1 MTHVQPNHVI
11 TVRPAIPDELRG
23 LRDLA
28 YDLWWAWSPGAQD
41 IFRRIDPDAWQT
53 TQHNPVALLGHVT
66 PDQLAA
72 RATDSAFVHDLH
84 RVVEQRRRYLET
96 RSWFRTTFSEAHDL
110 AVAYFSMEYGITE
123 SVPLYSGGLGV
134 LAGDHVKAASDLGVP
149 LVAVGMLY
157 RQGYFRQTIDP
168 SGGQQELH
176 PETDFYSQPVTMLT
190 TPDGS
195 PLTVGVPITDR
206 WVEARVW
213 RMNVG
218 RCPVLLLDANVPGN
232 AREDRE
238 LTAKLYQ
245 GDSDVRIRQEILL
258 GIGGMRALQAAGVN
272 PTVLHLNEGHS
283 AFALIE
289 RLRELQEG
297 TDLSFEAALE
307 TVRAGGVFTTH
318 TPVPAGHDEFHP
330 HQVAHHLG
338 AYLNEAGIES
348 DRVAEIGQ
356 YPGGDRSSPF
366 CMTILA
372 LRGAAWRNGVSQL
385 HGEVTRRMWQS
396 LWHGVP
402 WSEVPIQH
410 VTNGV
415 HLPTWVS
422 RELADLLGR
431 YLGPEWALMSDR
443 DAIREGLDAIPDDEL
458 WRVHNRRRERLVTNV
473 RRRLRAVV
481 ERRWGSGAELA
492 DASSALQPNALT
504 IGFARRIALY
514 KRPTLLL
521 HDLERLRTLVTNA
534 RRPVQVIFAGKAHP
548 DDAMAK
554 DLVREIHELSRDPG
568 FVGRVVFV
576 EDYDMDLARDL
587 VQGCDVWLNQP
598 VRPQEA
604 SGTSGMKAAANGVL
618 NVSVLDGWWAEAY
631 APHIGWAIGR
641 ADDDV
646 NDPQHDANDASA
658 VYRLLERSVVPLFYD
673 LGLDGT
679 PTRWIERAKASMVM
693 ALTDFGAHRMM
704 RQYTEEFYLPADEL
718 HRTLSSDSCSPA
730 RSLADWLARVRE
742 QWTSVQILDVNLT
755 GGPEVDVGS
764 ALPVRARVSLN
775 GLHAEELTVQVYVGR
790 VGSDGAVNGG
800 VTYEARPIGP
810 DGDGTYWFEST
821 VPLRQS
827 GRMGIAVR
835 VVPRHPHLTDSVEH
849 GLVRWSLPGASG

>member
-11 TVRPAIPDELRG
+11 TVRPAIPKALRG
-23 LRDLA
+23 LRALA
-28 YDLWWAWSPGAQD
+28 YDLWWAWSPDAQD
-41 IFRRIDPDAWQT
+41 IFRRIDPDAWQA
-53 TQHNPVALLGHVT
+53 TQHNPVALLGHVA

-72 RATDSAFVHDLH
+72 RASDSAFVHDLA
-84 RVVEQRRRYLET
+84 RVVERRRRYLET
-96 RSWFRTTFSEAHDL
+96 RSWFADKFTEASDL
-110 AVAYFSMEYGITE
+110 TVGYFSMEYGITE

-168 SGGQQELH
+168 SGSQQELH

-190 TPDGS
+190 RPDGS
-195 PLTVGVPITDR
+195 PLAVGVPISDR

-232 AREDRE
+232 APEDRE

-258 GIGGMRALQAAGVN
+258 GIGGMRALRAMGVN

-289 RLRELQEG
+289 RLRELREE
-297 TDLSFEAALE
+297 TDLTFDAALE
-307 TVRAGGVFTTH
+307 TVRAGAVFTTH
-318 TPVPAGHDEFHP
+318 TPVAAGHDEFHP
-330 HQVAHHLG
+330 HQVSHHLG
-338 AYLNEAGIES
+338 AYLRESGIET
-348 DRVAEIGQ
+348 DRITEIGR
-356 YPGGDRSSPF
+356 YPKGDESSPF

-385 HGEVTRRMWQS
+385 HGEVTRRMWQP

-431 YLGPEWALMSDR
+431 YLGPEWALLSDR
-443 DAIREGLDAIPDDEL
+443 DEIREGLDAIPDDEL
-458 WRVHNRRRERLVTNV
+458 WRVHTRRRERLVANV

-492 DASSALQPNALT
+492 DASAALQPNALT
-504 IGFARRIALY
+504 VGFARRIALY

-521 HDLERLRTLVTNA
+521 YDLERLRALVTNA
-534 RRPVQVIFAGKAHP
+534 RRPVQIIFAGKAHP

-554 DLVREIHELSRDPG
+554 DLVREIHELSRDPS

-646 NDPQHDANDASA
+646 DDPQRDANDAAA

-679 PTRWIERAKASMVM
+679 PTRWIERAKASIVM

-704 RQYTEEFYLPADEL
+704 RQYTEEFYRPADHL
-718 HRTLSSDSCSPA
+718 QRTLTSNGAGPA

-742 QWTSVQILDVNLT
+742 QWDSVQILDVNLS
-755 GGPEVDVGS
+755 GGPDVNVGS
-764 ALPVRARVSLN
+764 SLPVHARVSLN

-790 VGSDGAVNGG
+790 VGSDGAVGGG
-800 VTYEARPIGP
+800 VTFEASPAGP
-810 DGDGTYWFEST
+810 DREGSHWFEAT

-835 VVPRHPHLTDSVEH
+835 VVPRHPHLTDPVEH
-849 GLVRWSLPGASG
+849 GLVRWSVPGASS

>member
-23 LRDLA
+23 LRELA
-28 YDLWWAWSPGAQD
+28 YDLWWAWNPGAQD
-41 IFRRIDPDAWQT
+41 IFRRIDPDAWQA

-72 RATDSAFVHDLH
+72 RAADSAFVHDLR
-84 RVVEQRRRYLET
+84 RVVERRQRYLET
-96 RSWFRTTFSEAHDL
+96 RSWFSATSPQARDL

-157 RQGYFRQTIDP
+157 RQGYFRQAIDP
-168 SGGQQELH
+168 SGSQRELH

-190 TPDGS
+190 TPEGA
-195 PLTVGVPITDR
+195 PLTVTVPITKR
-206 WVEARVW
+206 RVEARVW
-213 RMNVG
+213 RMIVG

-232 AREDRE
+232 EPEDRE
-238 LTAKLYQ
+238 LTGKLYQ

-258 GIGGMRALQAAGVN
+258 GIGGMRALRAVGAN

-289 RLRELQEG
+289 RLRELREG

-307 TVRAGGVFTTH
+307 MVRAGAVFTTH
-318 TPVPAGHDEFHP
+318 TPVAAGHDEFHQ

-338 AYLNEAGIES
+338 AYLAES
-348 DRVAEIGQ
+348 GFETDRITDIGR
-356 YPGGDRSSPF
+356 YPGGDASSPF

-372 LRGAAWRNGVSQL
+372 LRGAAWRNGVSRL

-402 WSEVPIQH
+402 WPEVPIRH

-431 YLGPEWALMSDR
+431 YLGPEWALLSNR
-443 DAIREGLDAIPDDEL
+443 DEIREGLDAIPDDEL
-458 WRVHNRRRERLVTNV
+458 WRVHTRRRERLVANV
-473 RRRLRAVV
+473 RRRLRAAV
-481 ERRWGSGAELA
+481 ERRWGSSAELA
-492 DASSALQPNALT
+492 DASAALQTNALT
-504 IGFARRIALY
+504 VGFARRIALY

-521 HDLERLRTLVTNA
+521 HDLERLRALVTNA
-534 RRPVQVIFAGKAHP
+534 RRPLQVIFAGKAHP
-548 DDAMAK
+548 DDGMAK
-554 DLVREIHELSRDPG
+554 DLVREIHELSRDPN
-568 FVGRVVFV
+568 FRGRVVFV

-631 APHIGWAIGR
+631 ASHIGWAIGR

-646 NDPQHDANDASA
+646 NDPQHDANDAAA
-658 VYRLLERSVVPLFYD
+658 VYRLLERSVAPLFYD
-673 LGLDGT
+673 VGLDGT
-679 PTRWIERAKASMVM
+679 PARWVARAKASVVM
-693 ALTDFGAHRMM
+693 ALADFGAHRMM
-704 RQYTEEFYLPADEL
+704 RQYTNQFYLPANDL
-718 HRTLSSDSCSPA
+718 QRTLSSEGALPA
-730 RSLADWLARVRE
+730 RSLAEWLGKVRA
-742 QWTSVQILDVNLT
+742 QWDSVKILEVGLA

-764 ALPVRARVSLN
+764 ALPVRARVALN
-775 GLHAEELTVQVYVGR
+775 GLHADELSVQVYVGR
-790 VGSDGAVNGG
+790 VGSDGAVDGG
-800 VTYEARPIGP
+800 TTFDAQPIGP
-810 DGDGTYWFEST
+810 DGDSSVWFEST

-835 VVPRHPHLTDSVEH
+835 VVPRHPHLTDPVEQ
-849 GLVRWSLPGASG
+849 GLVRWSLPEGGG

>member
-28 YDLWWAWSPGAQD
+28 YDLWWAWNPGAQD
-41 IFRRIDPDAWQT
+41 IFRRIDPDAWQA

-66 PDQLAA
+66 SDQLAA
-72 RATDSAFVHDLH
+72 RAADSAFVHDLQ
-84 RVVEQRRRYLET
+84 RVVERRQRYLET
-96 RSWFRTTFSEAHDL
+96 RSWFSARFPQAHEL
-110 AVAYFSMEYGITE
+110 TVAYFSMEYGITE

-149 LVAVGMLY
+149 VVAVGMLY
-157 RQGYFRQTIDP
+157 QQGYFRQTIDP
-168 SGGQQELH
+168 SGGQRELH

-190 TPDGS
+190 TPDGA
-195 PLTVGVPITDR
+195 PLTVSVPITDR
-206 WVEARVW
+206 RVEARVW

-232 AREDRE
+232 EPEDRE

-258 GIGGMRALQAAGVN
+258 GIGGMRALRAAGVN
-272 PTVLHLNEGHS
+272 PSVLHLNEGHS

-289 RLRELQEG
+289 RLREFREG

-307 TVRAGGVFTTH
+307 TVRAGAVFTTH
-318 TPVPAGHDEFHP
+318 TPVAAGHDEFHP

-338 AYLNEAGIES
+338 TYLAESGIET
-348 DRVAEIGQ
+348 DRITGIGR
-356 YPGGDRSSPF
+356 YPGGDPSSPF

-422 RELADLLGR
+422 RDLADLLGR
-431 YLGPEWALMSDR
+431 YLGPEWALLSDR
-443 DAIREGLDAIPDDEL
+443 DTIREGLDAIPDDEL
-458 WRVHNRRRERLVTNV
+458 WRVHTRRRERLVANV
-473 RRRLRAVV
+473 RRRLRAAV

-492 DASSALQPNALT
+492 DASAALQPNALT
-504 IGFARRIALY
+504 VGFARRIALY

-521 HDLERLRTLVTNA
+521 HDMERLRALVTNA
-534 RRPVQVIFAGKAHP
+534 RRPLQIIFAGKAHP
-548 DDAMAK
+548 EDTMAK
-554 DLVREIHELSRDPG
+554 DLVREIHDLSRDPD

-646 NDPQHDANDASA
+646 NDPQRDANDSSA

-679 PTRWIERAKASMVM
+679 PTRWIERAKASIVM
-693 ALTDFGAHRMM
+693 ALADFGAHRMM
-704 RQYTEEFYLPADEL
+704 RQYTDQFYLPANDL
-718 HRTLSSDSCSPA
+718 QRTLASNSAASA
-730 RSLADWLARVRE
+730 RSLADWLARVRS
-742 QWTSVQILDVNLT
+742 QWDSVQILDVGLA
-755 GGPEVDVGS
+755 GGQEVDVGS
-764 ALPVRARVSLN
+764 ALPVRARVALN
-775 GLHAEELTVQVYVGR
+775 GLHADELSVQVYVGR
-790 VGSDGAVNGG
+790 VRSDGAVDGG
-800 VTYEARPIGP
+800 ATFDATPMESGD
-810 DGDGTYWFEST
+810 DGSLWFEST

-835 VVPRHPHLTDSVEH
+835 VVPRHPHLTDPVEQ
-849 GLVRWSLPGASG
+849 GLVRWSLPGASA

>member
-11 TVRPAIPDELRG
+11 TVRPSIPAELHG
-23 LRDLA
+23 LRELA
-28 YDLWWAWSPGAQD
+28 YDLWWAWNPSAQD
-41 IFRRIDPDAWQT
+41 IFRRIDPDAWQA

-72 RATDSAFVHDLH
+72 RAADSAFVHDLH
-84 RVVEQRRRYLET
+84 RVVERRQRYLET
-96 RSWFRTTFSEAHDL
+96 RSWFSATYPQAKDQT
-110 AVAYFSMEYGITE
+110 VAYFSMEYGITE

-190 TPDGS
+190 TPEGT

-218 RCPVLLLDANVPGN
+218 RCPVLLLDANVPAN

-245 GDSDVRIRQEILL
+245 GDSDVRIRQEVLL
-258 GIGGMRALQAAGVN
+258 GVGGMRALRAAGMN

-289 RLRELQEG
+289 RLRELREG

-307 TVRAGGVFTTH
+307 TVRAGAVFTTH
-318 TPVPAGHDEFHP
+318 TPVAAGHDEFHP
-330 HQVAHHLG
+330 QQVAHHLG
-338 AYLNEAGIES
+338 SYLAECGIET
-348 DRVAEIGQ
+348 DQVTDIGR
-356 YPGGDRSSPF
+356 YPDGHASSPF

-372 LRGAAWRNGVSQL
+372 LRGAAWRNGVSRL
-385 HGEVTRRMWQS
+385 HGEVTRQMWQS
-396 LWHGVP
+396 LWHGIP
-402 WSEVPIQH
+402 SPEVPIQH
-410 VTNGV
+410 ITNGV

-431 YLGPEWALMSDR
+431 YLGPEWSLLADR

-458 WRVHNRRRERLVTNV
+458 WRVHTRRRERLVANV

-492 DASSALQPNALT
+492 DASAALQPNALT
-504 IGFARRIALY
+504 VGFARRMALY

-521 HDLERLRTLVTNA
+521 HDLERLRALVTNV
-534 RRPVQVIFAGKAHP
+534 RQPLQIIFAGKAHP

-554 DLVREIHELSRDPG
+554 DLVREIHELSRDPS

-631 APHIGWAIGR
+631 TPHIGWAIGR
-641 ADDDV
+641 ADDDGD
-646 NDPQHDANDASA
+646 DPQRDENDAAA

-693 ALTDFGAHRMM
+693 ALADFGAHRMM
-704 RQYTEEFYLPADEL
+704 RQYAKQFYLPASEL
-718 HRTLSSDSCSPA
+718 QRTLASNGGSPA
-730 RSLADWLARVRE
+730 HALADWLARVRA
-742 QWTSVQILDVNLT
+742 QWDSVQILDVDLSS
-755 GGPEVDVGS
+755 GPEVDVGS
-764 ALPVRARVSLN
+764 ALPIRARVALN
-775 GLHAEELTVQVYVGR
+775 GLQADELSVQVYVGR
-790 VGSDGAVNGG
+790 VGSDGAVDGG
-800 VTYEARPIGP
+800 VTFDATPMEA
-810 DGDGTYWFEST
+810 DGDGARWFEST

-827 GRMGIAVR
+827 GRMGLAVR
-835 VVPRHPHLTDSVEH
+835 VVPKHPHLTDPVEH
-849 GLVRWSLPGASG
+849 GLVRWSLPGSNA

>member
-11 TVRPAIPDELRG
+11 TVRPAIPEALGG

-28 YDLWWAWSPGAQD
+28 YDLWWAWNPDAQD
-41 IFRRIDPDAWQT
+41 IFRRIDPDAWQA
-53 TQHNPVALLGHVT
+53 TQHNPVALLGQVT
-66 PDQLAA
+66 RDQLAA
-72 RATDSAFVHDLH
+72 RAADSAFVHDLQ
-84 RVVEQRRRYLET
+84 RVVDRRRRYLET
-96 RSWFRTTFSEAHDL
+96 RSWFGATFPQADDL
-110 AVAYFSMEYGITE
+110 EVAYFSMEYGITE

-168 SGGQQELH
+168 SGDQRELH

-190 TPDGS
+190 TPDGA
-195 PLTVGVPITDR
+195 PLTVSVSITDR
-206 WVEARVW
+206 RVEARVW

-218 RCPVLLLDANVPGN
+218 RCPVLLLDANVPNN
-232 AREDRE
+232 APEDRE

-258 GIGGMRALQAAGVN
+258 GVGGMRALRAMGAN

-283 AFALIE
+283 AFALVE
-289 RLRELQEG
+289 RLRELREG

-307 TVRAGGVFTTH
+307 TVRAGAVFTTH
-318 TPVPAGHDEFHP
+318 TPVPAGHDEFDP
-330 HQVAHHLG
+330 QQVAHHLG
-338 AYLNEAGIES
+338 AYLGESNIETN
-348 DRVAEIGQ
+348 RMMEIGQ
-356 YPGGDRSSPF
+356 YPGGDPASPF

-385 HGEVTRRMWQS
+385 HGEVTRRMWQL
-396 LWHGVP
+396 LWHEVP
-402 WSEVPIQH
+402 WPEVPIQH

-422 RELADLLGR
+422 RELSDLLGR
-431 YLGPEWALMSDR
+431 YLGPEWALLSDR
-443 DAIREGLDAIPDDEL
+443 EEIREGLDAIPDDEL
-458 WRVHNRRRERLVTNV
+458 WRVHTRRRERLVANV

-492 DASSALQPNALT
+492 DASAALQPNALT

-521 HDLERLRTLVTNA
+521 HDLERLRALVTNA
-534 RRPVQVIFAGKAHP
+534 RRPVQIIFAGKAHP

-554 DLVREIHELSRDPG
+554 DLVREIHELSRDPS

-646 NDPQHDANDASA
+646 DDPQRDANDAAA
-658 VYRLLERSVVPLFYD
+658 VYRLLERSVAPLFYD

-693 ALTDFGAHRMM
+693 ALADFGAHRML
-704 RQYTEEFYLPADEL
+704 RQYAEQFYRPASDL
-718 HRTLSSDSCSPA
+718 QRTLASDGAVPA
-730 RSLADWLARVRE
+730 RSLAEWLGRVRA
-742 QWTSVQILDVNLT
+742 QWDSVQIEDVSLA
-755 GGPEVDVGS
+755 GGPELDVGS
-764 ALPVRARVSLN
+764 ALAVRARVSLN
-775 GLHAEELTVQVYVGR
+775 GLHADELSVQVYVGR
-790 VGSDGAVNGG
+790 VGSDGALDAGTTFDAIPMEHDDEG
-800 VTYEARPIGP
+800 AR
-810 DGDGTYWFEST
+810 WFEST

-827 GRMGIAVR
+827 GRMGVAVR
-835 VVPRHPHLTDSVEH
+835 VVPRHPHLTDPVEH
-849 GLVRWSLPGASG
+849 GLVRWSVPGAGG

>member
-1 MTHVQPNHVI
+1 MAHVQPNHVI
-11 TVRPAIPDELRG
+11 TVRPAIPDELHG
-23 LRDLA
+23 LRELA
-28 YDLWWAWSPGAQD
+28 YDLWWAWAPDAQD
-41 IFRRIDPDAWQT
+41 IFRRIDPDVWQA
-53 TQHNPVALLGHVT
+53 TQHNPVALLGRVT
-66 PDQLAA
+66 PDQLAT
-72 RATDSAFVHDLH
+72 RAADSAFVHDLQ
-84 RVVEQRRRYLET
+84 RVVDRRRRYLET
-96 RSWFRTTFSEAHDL
+96 RSWFSATFPEAGDL
-110 AVAYFSMEYGITE
+110 AIAYFSMEYGITE

-190 TPDGS
+190 TSDGA
-195 PLTVGVPITDR
+195 PLTVSVPITDR
-206 WVEARVW
+206 RVDVRVW

-232 AREDRE
+232 APADRE

-258 GIGGMRALQAAGVN
+258 GIAGMRAVRAVGMH
-272 PTVLHLNEGHS
+272 PTILHLNEGHS

-289 RLRELQEG
+289 RLRELRES

-307 TVRAGGVFTTH
+307 TVRAGAVFTTH

-330 HQVAHHLG
+330 HQVSHHLG
-338 AYLNEAGIES
+338 AYLNEAGVETK
-348 DRVAEIGQ
+348 RVTKTGQ
-356 YPGGDRSSPF
+356 YPSGDESSPF

-385 HGEVTRRMWQS
+385 HGKVTRRMWQS
-396 LWHGVP
+396 LWHDVP

-431 YLGPEWALMSDR
+431 YLGPEWALLSDR
-443 DAIREGLDAIPDDEL
+443 DVIREGLDAIPDDEL
-458 WRVHNRRRERLVTNV
+458 WRVHTRRRERLVANV

-492 DASSALQPNALT
+492 DASAALQPNVLT
-504 IGFARRIALY
+504 VGFARRIALY

-521 HDLERLRTLVTNA
+521 HDLERLRALVTNA
-534 RRPVQVIFAGKAHP
+534 RRPVQIIFAGKAHP

-554 DLVREIHELSRDPG
+554 DLVREIHELSREPS

-646 NDPQHDANDASA
+646 NDPQHDANDAAA

-679 PTRWIERAKASMVM
+679 PTRWVERAKASIVM
-693 ALTDFGAHRMM
+693 ALADFGAHRMM
-704 RQYTEEFYLPADEL
+704 RQYTEEFYLPADAL
-718 HRTLSSDSCSPA
+718 HRTLASNGCSPA
-730 RSLADWLARVRE
+730 RSLADWLARVRQ
-742 QWTSVQILDVNLT
+742 QWHSIQILDVDLT
-755 GGPEVDVGS
+755 GGPEVNVGS

-775 GLHAEELTVQVYVGR
+775 GLHADELRVQVYVGR
-790 VGSDGAVNGG
+790 VGSDGAVDGG
-800 VTYEARPIGP
+800 ATFEATPAAP
-810 DGDGTYWFEST
+810 DGDGAHWFEST

-835 VVPRHPHLTDSVEH
+835 VVPRHPHLMDPVEH
-849 GLVRWSLPGASG
+849 GLIRWSLPGAAE

>member
-1 MTHVQPNHVI
+1 M
-11 TVRPAIPDELRG
+11 
-23 LRDLA
+23 
-28 YDLWWAWSPGAQD
+28 
-41 IFRRIDPDAWQT
+41 
-53 TQHNPVALLGHVT
+53 
-66 PDQLAA
+66 
-72 RATDSAFVHDLH
+72 
-84 RVVEQRRRYLET
+84 VEQRQRYLET
-96 RSWFRTTFSEAHDL
+96 RSWFSARFPQAHEL
-110 AVAYFSMEYGITE
+110 TVAYFSMEYGITE

-149 LVAVGMLY
+149 VVAVGMLY
-157 RQGYFRQTIDP
+157 QQGYFRQTIDP
-168 SGGQQELH
+168 SGGQRELH

-190 TPDGS
+190 TPDGA
-195 PLTVGVPITDR
+195 PLTVSVPITDR
-206 WVEARVW
+206 RVEARVW

-232 AREDRE
+232 EPEDRE

-258 GIGGMRALQAAGVN
+258 GIGGMRALRAAGVN
-272 PTVLHLNEGHS
+272 PSVLHLNEGHS

-289 RLRELQEG
+289 RLRELREG

-307 TVRAGGVFTTH
+307 TVRAGAVFTTH
-318 TPVPAGHDEFHP
+318 TPVAAGHDEFHP

-338 AYLNEAGIES
+338 TYLAESGIET
-348 DRVAEIGQ
+348 DRITGIGR
-356 YPGGDRSSPF
+356 YPGGDPSSPF

-422 RELADLLGR
+422 RDLADLLGR
-431 YLGPEWALMSDR
+431 YLGPEWALLSDR
-443 DAIREGLDAIPDDEL
+443 DTIREGLDAIPDDEL
-458 WRVHNRRRERLVTNV
+458 WRVHTRRRERLVANV
-473 RRRLRAVV
+473 RRRLRAAV

-492 DASSALQPNALT
+492 DASAALQPNALT
-504 IGFARRIALY
+504 VGFARRIALY

-521 HDLERLRTLVTNA
+521 HDMERLRALVTNA
-534 RRPVQVIFAGKAHP
+534 RRPLQIIFAGKAHP
-548 DDAMAK
+548 EDTMAK
-554 DLVREIHELSRDPG
+554 DLVREIHDLSRDPD

-646 NDPQHDANDASA
+646 NDPRRDANDSSA

-679 PTRWIERAKASMVM
+679 PTRWIERAKASIVM
-693 ALTDFGAHRMM
+693 ALADFGAHRMM
-704 RQYTEEFYLPADEL
+704 RQYTDQFYLPANDL
-718 HRTLSSDSCSPA
+718 QRTLASNSAASA
-730 RSLADWLARVRE
+730 RSLADWLARVRS
-742 QWTSVQILDVNLT
+742 QWDSVQILDVGLA
-755 GGPEVDVGS
+755 GGQEVDVGS
-764 ALPVRARVSLN
+764 ALPVRARVALN
-775 GLHAEELTVQVYVGR
+775 GLHADELSVQVYVGR
-790 VGSDGAVNGG
+790 VRSDGAVDGG
-800 VTYEARPIGP
+800 ATFDATPMESGD
-810 DGDGTYWFEST
+810 DGSLWFEST

-835 VVPRHPHLTDSVEH
+835 VVPRHPHLTDPVEQ
-849 GLVRWSLPGASG
+849 GLVRWSLPGASA

>member
-11 TVRPAIPDELRG
+11 TVRPAIPDELRQ

-28 YDLWWAWSPGAQD
+28 YDLWWAWSPDAQD
-41 IFRRIDPDAWQT
+41 IFRRIDPDAWQA
-53 TQHNPVALLGHVT
+53 TQHNPVALLGRVT
-66 PDQLAA
+66 PEQLAA
-72 RATDSAFVHDLH
+72 RAADSAFVHDLE
-84 RVVEQRRRYLET
+84 RVVERRRRYLET
-96 RSWFRTTFSEAHDL
+96 RSWFSTTFPEAGGL
-110 AVAYFSMEYGITE
+110 SVAYFSMEYGITE

-134 LAGDHVKAASDLGVP
+134 LAGDHVKGASDLGVP

-157 RQGYFRQTIDP
+157 RQGYFRQSIDP
-168 SGGQQELH
+168 SGSQQELH

-190 TPDGS
+190 TSDGA

-218 RCPVLLLDANVPGN
+218 RCPVLLLDANVPSN
-232 AREDRE
+232 APEDRE

-258 GIGGMRALQAAGVN
+258 GIGGMRALRATGMN
-272 PTVLHLNEGHS
+272 PTVMHLNEGHS

-289 RLRELQEG
+289 RLRELREG
-297 TDLSFEAALE
+297 TDLSFEAAWE
-307 TVRAGGVFTTH
+307 VVRAGAVFTTH

-330 HQVAHHLG
+330 SQVSHHLG
-338 AYLNEAGIES
+338 AYLNDSGIES
-348 DRVAEIGQ
+348 DRITELGR
-356 YPGGDRSSPF
+356 YPSRGESSPF

-396 LWHGVP
+396 LWHDVP

-431 YLGPEWALMSDR
+431 YLGPEWALLSDR
-443 DAIREGLDAIPDDEL
+443 EAIREGLDAIPDDEF
-458 WRVHNRRRERLVTNV
+458 WRVHTRRRERLVANV

-492 DASSALQPNALT
+492 DASAALQPNALT
-504 IGFARRIALY
+504 VGFARRMALY

-521 HDLERLRTLVTNA
+521 HDLERLRALVTNA
-534 RRPVQVIFAGKAHP
+534 RRPVQIIFAGKAHP

-554 DLVREIHELSRDPG
+554 DLVREIHELSRDPS
-568 FVGRVVFV
+568 FAGRVVFV

-631 APHIGWAIGR
+631 APQIGWAIGR

-646 NDPQHDANDASA
+646 DDPQRDPNDAAA

-679 PTRWIERAKASMVM
+679 PTRWIERAKASIVM
-693 ALTDFGAHRMM
+693 ALADFGAHRMM
-704 RQYTEEFYLPADEL
+704 RQYTSEFYQRADGL
-718 HRTLSSDSCSPA
+718 QRTLVGTDYAPA

-742 QWTSVQILDVNLT
+742 QWHSVQILDVNLT
-755 GGPEVDVGS
+755 GGPEVSVGS
-764 ALPVRARVSLN
+764 ALPVQARVSLN
-775 GLHAEELTVQVYVGR
+775 GLHAEELTVQIYVGR
-790 VGSDGAVNGG
+790 IGSDGAVDGG
-800 VTYEARPIGP
+800 LTFEARPVGP
-810 DGDGTYWFEST
+810 DGEGTHWFEST

-827 GRMGIAVR
+827 GRMGVAVR
-835 VVPRHPHLTDSVEH
+835 VVPRHPHLTDPVEH
-849 GLVRWSLPGASG
+849 GLVRWSLPAASG